1 MSFGMPSL
9 SRMYSTWLANASF
22 NSQIPMS
29 SIDRPFALSSFGTAN
44 TGPMP
49 ISSGSQPATAKPRKR
64 PSGFMPRCSASFSFI
79 TTAAEAPSENWL
91 ALPAAMQPPS
101 IAGLICDTPS

>member
-1 MSFGMPSL
+1 MPAC
-9 SRMYSTWLANASF
+9 SR
-22 NSQIPMS
+22 
-29 SIDRPFALSSFGTAN
+29 SFGTAN

-49 ISSGSQPATAKPRKR
+49 ISFGSQPATAKPRKM
-64 PSGFMPRCSASFSFI
+64 PSGVRLRLAASLALM